1 MTVVRERRRCRS
13 IGDKGGR
20 DTCYYGRFETV
31 ILGDR
36 RYKEGYLGG
45 KQRSSCETLLGNG
58 R

>member
-1 MTVVRERRRCRS
+1 MRERRRCRS